1 MIIVNEREVIIMKIN
16 FENEILS
23 TPIRNI
29 SVGETFF
36 ALRKSVREERGLYMK
51 IDGKSG
57 LVLNKFGYNYAINLE
72 SGQLREFK
80 SDFYVDRVLAE
91 VNFPEK

>member
-1 MIIVNEREVIIMKIN
+1 MKVNFGNER
-16 FENEILS
+16 LG
-23 TPIRNI
+23 TPIKNI

-36 ALRKSVREERGLYMK
+36 AQRKSTREERGLYMK

-57 LVLNKFGYNYAINLE
+57 LVRNKYGYNYAINLE

-80 SDFYVDRVLAE
+80 SEFYVDKVLAE
-91 VNFPEK
+91 VNFPKK